1 MRSLRLLVA
10 PIVLASPFAAGCGH
24 DSPAVPASAIVVVG
38 DRTIARVEFDALMA
52 QSKDSYRRSG
62 RTFPA
67 PGTPAYAEL
76 RDSAVRLLVERAELE
91 QKAPG
96 LGVTVDGGQ
105 VENQRK
111 LLIEQT
117 FGGSEATYRARLR
130 AVGMTDAQVR
140 DALRA
145 QLLSEAVFQAVTA
158 DVDVPTADVKRYYEA
173 HLKDYE
179 SPTGRIVRTFAQVR
193 ESIRRRL
200 LSQARAERFNRWLA
214 GVRAEFARKT
224 AYAEGFAPSG

>member
-10 PIVLASPFAAGCGH
+10 PLLLASPFAAGCGH
-24 DSPAVPASAIVVVG
+24 DSPAVPASAIAVVG
-38 DRTIARVEFDALMA
+38 DRTIARSEFDALMA

-67 PGTPAYAEL
+67 PGTPAYGAL
-76 RDSAVRLLVERAELE
+76 KDSAVRLLVERAELE

-96 LGVTVDGGQ
+96 LGVTIDDGQ

-145 QLLSEAVFQAVTA
+145 QLLSEAVFQAVTE
-158 DVDVPTADVKRYYEA
+158 DVDVSTADVKRYYEA
-173 HLKDYE
+173 HLNDYE
-179 SPTGRIVRTFAQVR
+179 APGGRVVRTFAQVR
-193 ESIRRRL
+193 DEIRGRL
-200 LSQARAERFNRWLA
+200 LSQARTARFDRWLA

-224 AYAEGFAPSG
+224 AYAKGFAPSE